1 MKTYLQESFSDIA
14 NPAQLNAKICST
26 VMRQGG
32 NIDDYCYQ
40 KIHLI
45 SAQRNHLPENL
56 HDVADV
62 QELISGISYLSL
74 TRAMAKH
81 MNEFGSLAEATTYA
95 RKKYRSLKFQEDMV
109 AENEEQVDGKKTQ
122 DTIMQVQATTAPDNA
137 TPAPDSQPL
146 LQEIVDLLMA
156 IETTDSPLQNFHS
169 DVPTPKYSE
178 KSIQNIA

>member
-40 KIHLI
+40 KICLI
-45 SAQRNHLPENL
+45 SAQRNCLPENL

-62 QELISGISYLSL
+62 QELVSRISYPSL

-109 AENEEQVDGKKTQ
+109 AENSDLMARRPW
-122 DTIMQVQATTAPDNA
+122 IL
-137 TPAPDSQPL
+137 SCRFRLPL
-146 LQEIVDLLMA
+146 LLIMLYLLQ
-156 IETTDSPLQNFHS
+156 THNHFCRR
-169 DVPTPKYSE
+169 
-178 KSIQNIA
+178 